1 MKAFGQDNRQ
11 MSQTTNNSKNKMSG
25 TLNAGIMI
33 TAKHV
38 NRDVD
43 LSVLH
48 CKRLKVLCQKG
59 TTCCQKVACVTVPG
73 TVSVTLLE
81 GKMFKVCVNC
91 ICKFVSL
98 CRFIPSTKISCP
110 PKYSNPDLFNQTDSG
125 NAWFCISISCTNWF
139 VLFIL
144 PCSLTQRC
152 VNP

>member
-1 MKAFGQDNRQ
+1 MKAFGQGNRQ

-59 TTCCQKVACVTVPG
+59 ITCCQKVACMTVPG

-81 GKMFKVCVNC
+81 SKMSKVYVNC

-110 PKYSNPDLFNQTDSG
+110 PKYPSPDLFNQTDSC
-125 NAWFCISISCTNWF
+125 NA
-139 VLFIL
+139 
-144 PCSLTQRC
+144 
-152 VNP
+152 